1 MNGPVK
7 KLSNIQTNTATPLAY
22 RSSRFSTFP
31 FFIVISLYFLI
42 SIHNVYAAQV
52 TLAWEQN
59 TEPDIAGYKIYYGDS
74 SGNYPNSVNIT
85 PWNVTTCTIS
95 DLIEGQTYYFA
106 ATAYY
111 SNLVESDYSAEISYN
126 SNPATT
132 TSTVIK
138 TTTTAEPATNT
149 STTTS
154 VSGGGGHGGGGSYS
168 STTTTAAAST
178 TTIVPAFTTTTI
190 PASTTTTVFDSECSI
205 KSVKATGLPLKSG
218 LLKPRLRRIV
228 ITGSNSNWDRNSE
241 ITIDDINFI
250 LKLRVENDKIT
261 ALISIPPQLF
271 GFQPGV
277 KDVTIVK
284 GSEICIGTLEVE

>member
-1 MNGPVK
+1 MK
-7 KLSNIQTNTATPLAY
+7 KLSDIQANTPTSLSA
-22 RSSRFSTFP
+22 RIFCSIP
-31 FFIVISLYFLI
+31 FFVVIPLFLI
-42 SIHNVYAAQV
+42 FCATHAYAGQV
-52 TLAWEQN
+52 TLGWDQN
-59 TEPDIAGYKIYYGDS
+59 TEPELAGYKIYYGNS
-74 SGNYPNSVNIT
+74 SGDYPNSVNIT
-85 PWNVTTCTIS
+85 SGNVTTYTIS

-190 PASTTTTVFDSECSI
+190 PASTTTTVFD
-205 KSVKATGLPLKSG
+205 
-218 LLKPRLRRIV
+218 
-228 ITGSNSNWDRNSE
+228 
-241 ITIDDINFI
+241 
-250 LKLRVENDKIT
+250 
-261 ALISIPPQLF
+261 
-271 GFQPGV
+271 
-277 KDVTIVK
+277 
-284 GSEICIGTLEVE
+284 